1 MQIHTTPLPGVQIF
15 IPDEHTDARGGLI
28 EQYHLQRYQQAGI
41 TQAFVQLNHSY
52 SKQNVLR
59 GLHLQRHKPQG
70 KLIFV
75 TQGSIFDVVVDIN
88 PRSATFKQY
97 FSLEL
102 SAHNRKQL
110 WVPPGYAHGFLAL
123 RYTPIIYALG
133 STIRTIRPVSTG
145 ATLSSLSIGPPGH
158 PLSRHKTNICRA
170 SANFYCNPFH
180 RTVTHNVSTFL

>member
-123 RYTPIIYALG
+123 SPEVHCHYLCTELYDPHNQAGIHWRDPELAIDWPTRAPI
-133 STIRTIRPVSTG
+133 VS
-145 ATLSSLSIGPPGH
+145 AQDQHLPSLSEF
-158 PLSRHKTNICRA
+158 LLQ
-170 SANFYCNPFH
+170 PFP
-180 RTVTHNVSTFL
+180 